1 MCGFEEFYQG
11 KGLAPSG
18 DRGLR
23 VEIFSN
29 PGKLL
34 TQANRTATALKSPGL
49 PRHVNLP

>member
-29 PGKLL
+29 PGKVADSG
-34 TQANRTATALKSPGL
+34 QPYRNGL
-49 PRHVNLP
+49 SRV